1 MSYKYLSLDKSQI
14 TFEQVKNLLANNEL
28 LYITQ
33 DARNDIIKCRKYLD
47 KNLMVQK
54 NYFKGL
60 IQLWFF
66 PECKN

>member
-33 DARNDIIKCRKYLD
+33 DARNDIIKCWKYLD
-47 KNLMVQK
+47 KKLDGSK
-54 NYFKGL
+54 ELF
-60 IQLWFF
+60 
-66 PECKN
+66 